1 MKRYNPR
8 CRANW
13 IYTTRYFP
21 AFVSALPSRAVV
33 ISVISPHVRPFLS
46 FSRLRPSLGRI
57 CILYHPPRHADEFC
71 VAPLTRISTS
81 LSAQSGTDK
90 DHGTTPPP
98 SFFQFFKIISFHY
111 FSSAFYRPRG
121 WSAPS
126 HSLSQSPHLLS
137 SVFKIRL
144 FKSLRYWINI
154 FSCFKHRTK
163 KRGARRVRL
172 LFFKILKNKGFKIV
186 FKKFSFY
193 KKNSEILCQLFTL
206 DYEAYINDKI

>member
-98 SFFQFFKIISFHY
+98 PPDSSNFLKLFLSVISARRFLSPQDGQPRHTLFPSLLIY
-111 FSSAFYRPRG
+111 FPAFSKLDSLNHSATGLIYFPV
-121 WSAPS
+121 
-126 HSLSQSPHLLS
+126 LSTE
-137 SVFKIRL
+137 R
-144 FKSLRYWINI
+144 
-154 FSCFKHRTK
+154 K
-163 KRGARRVRL
+163 KRGMPCSPII
-172 LFFKILKNKGFKIV
+172 F
-186 FKKFSFY
+186 
-193 KKNSEILCQLFTL
+193 
-206 DYEAYINDKI
+206 